1 MKVGSVQAARRDI
14 WSTHSP
20 SWMFAVGGGCAGLP
34 ILASSSSFLPL
45 QLFWLPPS
53 PPGVVMELLH
63 RKIIPQGVRMS
74 ISRTDSPRQQNELLH
89 ERLFRTCTYTALKTV
104 CEVICNVVGNP
115 KMTLL
120 GQDMMMCLETGQWCY
135 GCVVYMHVS
144 ISSMV
149 LKRAILGQGDTT
161 VGTVLIAVIHP
172 PTPTPVPA
180 TFRCQLISILKFL
193 SER

>member
-1 MKVGSVQAARRDI
+1 
-14 WSTHSP
+14 
-20 SWMFAVGGGCAGLP
+20 MFAVGGGCAGLP

-149 LKRAILGQGDTT
+149 LKRCNSWPRGYHSGHSFDCRNTST
-161 VGTVLIAVIHP
+161 HP
-172 PTPTPVPA
+172 HPCPRHFSLPTY
-180 TFRCQLISILKFL
+180 
-193 SER
+193 

>member
-1 MKVGSVQAARRDI
+1 
-14 WSTHSP
+14 
-20 SWMFAVGGGCAGLP
+20 MFAVGGGCAGLP

-53 PPGVVMELLH
+53 PPGVVIELLH

-104 CEVICNVVGNP
+104 CEVICDVVGNP
-115 KMTLL
+115 KLTLL

-144 ISSMV
+144 VSSMV
-149 LKRAILGQGDTT
+149 LKRTIFGQGDTT

-172 PTPTPVPA
+172 PTPTPTPTPIPA

>member
-1 MKVGSVQAARRDI
+1 
-14 WSTHSP
+14 
-20 SWMFAVGGGCAGLP
+20 MFAVGGGCAGLP

-135 GCVVYMHVS
+135 GCVY
-144 ISSMV
+144 
-149 LKRAILGQGDTT
+149 ILNGVKADNFWPRGYYSGHSLDCRNTST
-161 VGTVLIAVIHP
+161 HP
-172 PTPTPVPA
+172 PPPPA
-180 TFRCQLISILKFL
+180 PPSLPLFAANLLAF
-193 SER
+193 

>member
-1 MKVGSVQAARRDI
+1 
-14 WSTHSP
+14 
-20 SWMFAVGGGCAGLP
+20 MFAVGGGCAGLP

-135 GCVVYMHVS
+135 GCVNSVHACVY
-144 ISSMV
+144 
-149 LKRAILGQGDTT
+149 ILNGVKAGNFWPR
-161 VGTVLIAVIHP
+161 GYHSGHSLIAVIHP
-172 PTPTPVPA
+172 PTPIPA
-180 TFRCQLISILKFL
+180 TFRCQHISILKFL